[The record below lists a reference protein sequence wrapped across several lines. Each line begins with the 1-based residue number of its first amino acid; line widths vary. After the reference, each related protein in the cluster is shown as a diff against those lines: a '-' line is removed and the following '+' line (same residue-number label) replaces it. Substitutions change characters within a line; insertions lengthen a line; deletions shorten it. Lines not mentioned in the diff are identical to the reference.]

1 MQFQIG
7 SGPIHVE
14 DYFCKIALN
23 KASASNARA
32 SSEQLSA
39 FIGQTL
45 LTRFIK
51 KISRQGVTKFKE
63 TYRKEKTDT
72 EKSGYYLLRKLCD
85 SS

>member
-51 KISRQGVTKFKE
+51 KISR
-63 TYRKEKTDT
+63 
-72 EKSGYYLLRKLCD
+72 
-85 SS
+85 